1 MRICFVNPY
10 FYPYPGG
17 IETRILHTG
26 RNLVHRGHECYVLTS
41 DLGSLPAYENVHGLH
56 VIRLHSRLLVP
67 YNPPPVAIR
76 GGASSIYK
84 ALQRIDPDVV
94 DFHYRWSPGFTVAMH
109 YLMNNGGSAMVFT
122 YHNMFGEGSGILRPL
137 SFLNDAMI
145 SIHLKRY
152 DALLCVSEYVKH
164 DLVSRGFPR
173 ERIHV
178 VPNGVDLS
186 IAENRRIT
194 DEGYGL
200 YVGRLVKT
208 KGLYTLLRSL
218 YLIKRRGITPWF
230 KVAGDG
236 PQMDRLRN
244 LKRRLGLDSVEFLGH
259 VTEEEKWDLYAGC
272 RYLVLPS
279 LFESF
284 GMVLLEAMAFGKPVI
299 ATSAGGIPEVVGN
312 GGVVVSPGDEED
324 LADAIM
330 HVITTPELRSELSS
344 KARERVRIF
353 TWDHISLRLEKVYHE
368 CFVLARRRSM
378 YDPSKLK
385 EISIPTAAKD
395 T

>member
-1 MRICFVNPY
+1 
-10 FYPYPGG
+10 
-17 IETRILHTG
+17 
-26 RNLVHRGHECYVLTS
+26 
-41 DLGSLPAYENVHGLH
+41 
-56 VIRLHSRLLVP
+56 
-67 YNPPPVAIR
+67 
-76 GGASSIYK
+76 
-84 ALQRIDPDVV
+84 
-94 DFHYRWSPGFTVAMH
+94 
-109 YLMNNGGSAMVFT
+109 
-122 YHNMFGEGSGILRPL
+122 
-137 SFLNDAMI
+137 
-145 SIHLKRY
+145 
-152 DALLCVSEYVKH
+152 
-164 DLVSRGFPR
+164 
-173 ERIHV
+173 
-178 VPNGVDLS
+178 
-186 IAENRRIT
+186 
-194 DEGYGL
+194 
-200 YVGRLVKT
+200 
-208 KGLYTLLRSL
+208 
-218 YLIKRRGITPWF
+218 
-230 KVAGDG
+230 
-236 PQMDRLRN
+236 MDRLRN

-259 VTEEEKWDLYAGC
+259 VTEEEKWNLYAGC

-312 GGVVVSPGDEED
+312 GGVVVSPGDEEE

-353 TWDHISLRLEKVYHE
+353 TWGHISLRLEKVYHE